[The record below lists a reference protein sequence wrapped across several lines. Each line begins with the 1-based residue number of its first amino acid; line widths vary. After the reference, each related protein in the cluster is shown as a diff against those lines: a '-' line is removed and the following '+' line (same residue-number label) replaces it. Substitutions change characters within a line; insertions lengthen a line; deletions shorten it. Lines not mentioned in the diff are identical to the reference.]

1 MKLFNG
7 YGWVLAFIALVFFDR
22 ALAGSDEKILSVL
35 PSPPGSSIA
44 DQVGEDYSFYGLA
57 SHYNSLSYYL
67 VDSYQVRKL
76 IKEETISLAV
86 DQRLAVVGRF
96 KVFLISGEGTSLRF
110 DGLQLSIDHAA
121 LLVQQGAS
129 VEVVSKSALQA
140 ISPVLDQLRYAHLWP
155 PLAQLSKLVE
165 WALTKVHSAG
175 ITNWGW
181 VLVIFSLLLK
191 LLLLPVSMMTL
202 IFQRRVSQVQTALEP
217 VIADIK
223 ARYDGEQAHNLLMA
237 AHREQ
242 GVTPF
247 YTLKPMLGSF
257 VQIPVLIAV
266 FNALGEM
273 GQFNHESFLWID
285 NLAYPDVVGQL
296 SVGIPM
302 IGDAISLLPLLMT
315 LITVWATVAFQ
326 NRHASVEE
334 VKRQKRNLFFMA
346 AAFLILFYP
355 FPAVMVLYW
364 TLANLFQVVQQ
375 QLIKI

>member
-7 YGWVLAFIALVFFDR
+7 YGWVLAFISLVFFDR
-22 ALAGSDEKILSVL
+22 ALAGSDEKIFSAL

-57 SHYNSLSYYL
+57 SYYNSLSYYL

-76 IKEETISLAV
+76 IKEESISLTL

-96 KVFLISGEGTSLRF
+96 KVLLISGEGTSLRF
-110 DGLQLSIDHAA
+110 DGRQLSTDRAA
-121 LLVQQGAS
+121 SVVQQGAS

-165 WALTKVHSAG
+165 LALTKVHSAG

-191 LLLLPVSMMTL
+191 LLLLPVSIMTL

-217 VIADIK
+217 VLADIK
-223 ARYDGEQAHNLLMA
+223 ARYDGERAHNLLMA
-237 AHREQ
+237 AHRER

-273 GQFNHESFLWID
+273 AQFNHQSFLWID